1 MCHQSVGLIA
11 RAIESAGVPTLS
23 LTSALSITR
32 SVNPPRA
39 AFLDYPLGHTAGPAF
54 DRVLQ
59 RQILLD
65 ALAGF
70 ENIRA
75 PGGVIELGYAWSQDD
90 AWKDSVMRPRA
101 SSGKA
106 DQQETFE
113 DDRTP
118 RLNAPQYQTEED
130 QRLAEAALARDGCPT
145 CIFLD

>member
-1 MCHQSVGLIA
+1 MGLIA
-11 RAIESAGVPTLS
+11 RSIESAGVPTLS

-32 SVNPPRA
+32 SVNPTREEI
-39 AFLDYPLGHTAGPAF
+39 LDYPLGNTAGPAF
-54 DRVLQ
+54 DRAVQ

-70 ENIRA
+70 ETIRA

-106 DQQETFE
+106 DQEETFE

-130 QRLAEAALARDGCPT
+130 QRIAEAALARDGCPT
-145 CIFLD
+145 CVFLD